1 MPTRRRMLA
10 ERRKA
15 VGYSQ
20 EALAEAMDVA
30 VSTVKRWESG
40 ATDPLPQLRPK
51 LARLLRASLREL
63 NELLA
68 EGRQTAPTMPAAP
81 ATSASLAPVFGLP
94 AAENDGARNG
104 WGSVHGDVVTMQA
117 FRTAD
122 LRIGGGH
129 LYASVVNYLHR
140 DLAPRLFG
148 GTSPAGDRSV
158 FTAAAAL
165 TEMAGWMAHDAGQ
178 DTIAQQHLGR
188 AHDLVAIGGD
198 YQLSAHI
205 LASMSHLS
213 HRLKQPGQ
221 AIRLAHLGGKALH
234 GFPPQPQLEARL
246 LAMQA
251 RGHAARR
258 QGKECTQLL
267 IQAEDA
273 LACTPSEDQSPWIS
287 QFDEG
292 SLASEAARCMRQLGD
307 WSEARRQ
314 ADRIIALR
322 PSNRIRAR
330 AFGQL
335 LLVISLIAQDQPEEA
350 CDVAHEALDATR
362 SLGSRLVVEQLSEL
376 EQLFEP
382 YRDNADVAEFL
393 DSLKSTL
400 GGRGNPPW
408 LRLDAPRTGEDT

>member
-20 EALAEAMDVA
+20 EGLAEAMDIA

-40 ATDPLPQLRPK
+40 ATDPSPQLRPK

-68 EGRQTAPTMPAAP
+68 EGRRPALTMP
-81 ATSASLAPVFGLP
+81 ATSASLPPAFGLP
-94 AAENDGARNG
+94 AAANDGARNG
-104 WGSVHGDVVTMQA
+104 WGSVHGDVVTMRA

-122 LRIGGGH
+122 LQIGGGH

-148 GTSPAGDRSV
+148 GAPIAGDRSV

-178 DTIAQQHLGR
+178 DTIAQRHLDR

-213 HRLKQPGQ
+213 HHLNQPEQ
-221 AIRLAHLGGKALH
+221 AIRLAHLGGKALD

-251 RGHAARR
+251 RGHAAHR
-258 QGKECTQLL
+258 QGKECTRLL
-267 IQAEDA
+267 IQAEGT
-273 LACTPSEDQSPWIS
+273 LARTPSEEPSPWIS

-307 WSEARRQ
+307 WSQTQRQ
-314 ADRIIALR
+314 ADRIITLR
-322 PSNRIRAR
+322 SSNRIRAR

-335 LLVISLIAQDQPEEA
+335 LLVAALIAQDQPDEA
-350 CDVAHEALDATR
+350 CSVAHDVLDATR
-362 SLGSRLVVEQLSEL
+362 SLGSSLVVEQLSEL
-376 EQLFEP
+376 ARLFEP

-400 GGRGNPPW
+400 DGRGNPPLW
-408 LRLDAPRTGEDT
+408 LRLEDT